1 MLLEI
6 KGLTKRFP
14 GVLALEGV
22 DFTAEAGE
30 VHALVGA
37 NGAGKS
43 TLMNLLSGVFR
54 PTEGEILIDNRP
66 VQLSS
71 PGVAVSCGVSTVYQ
85 EFSSIPQLTVAQNIF
100 LGREP
105 CGKSGILSH
114 KKMRSDARAILDKY
128 NLDLDETSLVET
140 LSVANLQLVEIA
152 RALSV
157 DSRILILDEPT
168 AVLSL
173 PEQENLF
180 RIIESLKQ
188 QGMLILYVSHRME
201 EIFSISDRVTVLR
214 DGRKIDTVQTAD
226 ISPQDIIRM
235 MIGHD
240 IDQSKGLKANSA
252 GDTILEVSFKD
263 RRRGFKV
270 LEGEI
275 LGVAGLVGAG
285 RTRLARKLIGLEAD
299 EDMDVILHGDKID
312 PKSPGHAIQHGIVYL
327 TENRKY
333 DGLFA
338 NLSVL
343 KNTTASALERFSS
356 YGFLQQKNERQAGTE
371 ILDRLHLVASSVDAP
386 ISDLSGGNQQKAI
399 FGRAL
404 LCNPRV
410 LICDEP
416 TRGVDVGAK
425 EEIYQLLLGLA
436 EQGVAIIFISSEMKE
451 LFAAAHRLLVLHEGE
466 IVEDLPTD
474 QLTEEKVLQAAT
486 GTAA

>member
-22 DFTAEAGE
+22 DFSAEAGE

-43 TLMNLLSGVFR
+43 TLMNLLSGVYR
-54 PTEGEILIDNRP
+54 PTEGKILIDGAP
-66 VQLSS
+66 VQLFS
-71 PGVAVSCGVSTVYQ
+71 PGVAVSCGISTVYQ

-114 KKMRSDARAILDKY
+114 KKMYTDARAILEKY
-128 NLDLDETSLVET
+128 HLELDETSLVENLT
-140 LSVANLQLVEIA
+140 VANLQLVEIA

-157 DSRILILDEPT
+157 ESRILILDEPT

-180 RIIESLKQ
+180 RIIEQLKK

-214 DGRKIDTVQTAD
+214 DGRKIDTVETTEITPA
-226 ISPQDIIRM
+226 DIIRM

-240 IDQSKGLKANSA
+240 INQSSGLTAVSA
-252 GDTILEVSFKD
+252 GEPILEVKFKD
-263 RRRGFKV
+263 NRRGFKIV
-270 LEGEI
+270 KGEI

-285 RTRLARKLIGLEAD
+285 RTRLARKLIGVETND
-299 EDMDVILHGDKID
+299 DMEITLNGQKVN
-312 PKSPGHAIQHGIVYL
+312 PASPQEAIQNGIVYL

-343 KNTTASALERFSS
+343 KNTTASALRRFSS
-356 YGFLQQKNERQAGTE
+356 FGFMAQKNERQSGTE
-371 ILDRLHLVASSVDAP
+371 ILDRLHLVASSVDVS
-386 ISDLSGGNQQKAI
+386 ISTLSGGNQQKAI

-404 LCNPRV
+404 LCNPTV

-425 EEIYQLLLGLA
+425 EEIYQLLVELA

-474 QLTEEKVLQAAT
+474 QLTEEKILQAAT
-486 GTAA
+486 GTSG

>member
-14 GVLALEGV
+14 GVLALESV
-22 DFTAEAGE
+22 DFSAKAGE

-43 TLMNLLSGVFR
+43 TLMNLLSGVYR
-54 PTEGEILIDNRP
+54 PTDGEIIIDGQA
-66 VQLSS
+66 VQLST
-71 PGVAVSCGVSTVYQ
+71 PGIAVSCGVSTVYQ

-114 KKMRSDARAILDKY
+114 KRMYADARAILDKY
-128 NLDLDETSLVET
+128 HLELDEKALVENLT
-140 LSVANLQLVEIA
+140 VANLQLVEIA

-157 DSRILILDEPT
+157 ESRILILDEPT
-168 AVLSL
+168 AVLSI

-180 RIIESLKQ
+180 RIIEQLKQ

-214 DGRKIDTVQTAD
+214 DGKKIDTVQTAD
-226 ISPQDIIRM
+226 ILPADIIRM

-240 IDQSKGLKANSA
+240 IEQSSGLSTADS
-252 GDTILEVSFKD
+252 GEPIFEVSFKD
-263 RRRGFKV
+263 KRRGFTVVK
-270 LEGEI
+270 GEI

-285 RTRLARKLIGLEAD
+285 RTRLARKLIGIEEND
-299 EDMDVILHGDKID
+299 DMDILLHGEKVN
-312 PKSPGHAIQHGIVYL
+312 PGSPQDAIQQGIVYL
-327 TENRKY
+327 TENRKH

-343 KNTTASALERFSS
+343 KNTTASALERFTSF
-356 YGFLQQKNERQAGTE
+356 GFLRQGNEKKAGTK
-371 ILDRLHLVASSVDAP
+371 ILDRLHLVASSVDVP
-386 ISDLSGGNQQKAI
+386 ISTLSGGNQQKAI

-404 LCNPRV
+404 MCNPSV

-425 EEIYQLLLGLA
+425 EEIYQLLVELA
-436 EQGVAIIFISSEMKE
+436 QQGVAIIFISSEMKE
-451 LFAAAHRLLVLHEGE
+451 LFAAAHRLLVLHEGD
-466 IVEDLPTD
+466 IVEDLPTS

-486 GTAA
+486 GTLN

>member
-14 GVLALEGV
+14 GVLALESV
-22 DFTAEAGE
+22 DFSAEAGE

-43 TLMNLLSGVFR
+43 TLMNLLSGVYR
-54 PTEGEILIDNRP
+54 PTDGEIIIDGQA
-66 VQLSS
+66 VQLST
-71 PGVAVSCGVSTVYQ
+71 PGIAVSCGVSTVYQ

-114 KKMRSDARAILDKY
+114 KKMYADARAILDKY
-128 NLDLDETSLVET
+128 HLELDEKALVANLT
-140 LSVANLQLVEIA
+140 VANLQLVEIA

-157 DSRILILDEPT
+157 ESRILILDEPT
-168 AVLSL
+168 AVLSI

-180 RIIESLKQ
+180 RIIEQLKQ

-214 DGRKIDTVQTAD
+214 DGKKIDTVQTAD
-226 ISPQDIIRM
+226 ISPADIIRM

-240 IDQSKGLKANSA
+240 IEQSSGLSTADA
-252 GDTILEVSFKD
+252 GGPIFEVSFKD
-263 RRRGFKV
+263 KRRGFTVVK
-270 LEGEI
+270 GEI

-285 RTRLARKLIGLEAD
+285 RTRLARKLIGIEEND
-299 EDMDVILHGDKID
+299 DMDIFLHGERVN
-312 PKSPGHAIQHGIVYL
+312 PGSPQDAIQQGIVYL
-327 TENRKY
+327 TENRKH

-343 KNTTASALERFSS
+343 KNTTASALERFTSF
-356 YGFLQQKNERQAGTE
+356 GFLRQGNEKKAGTN
-371 ILDRLHLVASSVDAP
+371 ILDRLHLVASSVDVP
-386 ISDLSGGNQQKAI
+386 ISTLSGGNQQKAI

-404 LCNPRV
+404 MCNPSV

-425 EEIYQLLLGLA
+425 EEIYQLLVELA

-451 LFAAAHRLLVLHEGE
+451 LFAAAHRLLVLHEGN
-466 IVEDLPTD
+466 IVEDLPTS

-486 GTAA
+486 GTQN

>member
-14 GVLALEGV
+14 GVLALESV
-22 DFTAEAGE
+22 DFSAKAGE

-43 TLMNLLSGVFR
+43 TLMNLLSGVYR
-54 PTEGEILIDNRP
+54 PTDGEIIIDGQA
-66 VQLSS
+66 VQLST
-71 PGVAVSCGVSTVYQ
+71 PGIAVSCGVSTVYQ

-114 KKMRSDARAILDKY
+114 KRMYADARAILDKY
-128 NLDLDETSLVET
+128 HLELDEKALVENLT
-140 LSVANLQLVEIA
+140 VANLQLVEIA

-157 DSRILILDEPT
+157 ESRILILDEPT
-168 AVLSL
+168 AVLSI

-180 RIIESLKQ
+180 RIIEQLKQ

-214 DGRKIDTVQTAD
+214 DGKKIDTVQTAD
-226 ISPQDIIRM
+226 ILPADIIRM

-240 IDQSKGLKANSA
+240 IEQSSGLSTADS
-252 GDTILEVSFKD
+252 GEPIFEVSFKD
-263 RRRGFKV
+263 KRRGFTVVK
-270 LEGEI
+270 GEI

-285 RTRLARKLIGLEAD
+285 RTRLARKLIGIE
-299 EDMDVILHGDKID
+299 ENNDMDILLHGEKVN
-312 PKSPGHAIQHGIVYL
+312 PGSPQDAIQQGIVYL
-327 TENRKY
+327 TENRKH

-343 KNTTASALERFSS
+343 KNTTASALERFTSF
-356 YGFLQQKNERQAGTE
+356 GFLRQGNEKKAGTK
-371 ILDRLHLVASSVDAP
+371 ILDRLHLVASSVDVP
-386 ISDLSGGNQQKAI
+386 ISTLSGGNQQKAI

-404 LCNPRV
+404 MCNPSV

-425 EEIYQLLLGLA
+425 EEIYQLLVELA
-436 EQGVAIIFISSEMKE
+436 QQGVAIIFISSEMKE
-451 LFAAAHRLLVLHEGE
+451 LFAAAHRLLVLHEGD
-466 IVEDLPTD
+466 IVEDLPTS

-486 GTAA
+486 GTLN